1 MKSAYER
8 AMERLGGALTEL
20 TPAQKAKIA
29 DIHSLFESRI
39 AQARLRAEDELR
51 KAGDDA
57 EKAETIRKRAAAD
70 IADLNAQREA
80 QKDAARK

>member
-1 MKSAYER
+1 
-8 AMERLGGALTEL
+8 MERLGGTLAEL

-39 AQARLRAEDELR
+39 AQVRMRAEEELR
-51 KAGDDA
+51 TVGDDQ
-57 EKAETIRKRAAAD
+57 EKADVIRQHLARE
-70 IADLNAQREA
+70 IADLTAQRET